1 MADLPPNQVRR
12 SARTGNLLPSHLRLV
27 KGLWRRS
34 GPCCHSLYVA
44 VQHEWRRCASVAG
57 PRRSGKGDGSRL
69 VDRELDRWLARS
81 LWHGGDCR
89 RIDCGLSL
97 LAAERVALIPR
108 APSSNR
114 PNVAPYGRPS
124 PPWPERRYRRRQR
137 GPPPPRPPRPSSGRG
152 CRSSPISPFP
162 TQVRSTEK
170 SGAHWKVRKNRAI
183 GSHTHEYCGRSIA
196 HYL

>member
-1 MADLPPNQVRR
+1 MAPLW
-12 SARTGNLLPSHLRLV
+12 ALLPFAL
-27 KGLWRRS
+27 RS
-34 GPCCHSLYVA
+34 GPARMEA
-44 VQHEWRRCASVAG
+44 VRQRRAG

-69 VDRELDRWLARS
+69 VDRELDRWSARS

-124 PPWPERRYRRRQR
+124 PPWPERRFGRRQR
-137 GPPPPRPPRPSSGRG
+137 GPLSPRPPRPSSGRG

-170 SGAHWKVRKNRAI
+170 SGARWKVRKNRAI